1 MNTEKMMA
9 SGKIRASWLVTHA
22 WLNAARPLLHASS
35 LPVVFVN
42 LLSNRIKTTSPA
54 NGKDQP
60 RRNAFSLKM
69 FTPLSAWLFPANTA
83 TLIKDV
89 SPVTTNEKFVQ

>member
-22 WLNAARPLLHASS
+22 WLNAVPNLLHTSS

-54 NGKDQP
+54 SGKNQP
-60 RRNAFSLKM
+60 RCKAFWLRM
-69 FTPLSAWLFPANTA
+69 FAPLAACCFPANTT
-83 TLIKDV
+83 TLMKEL
-89 SPVTTNEKFVQ
+89 SPVTTNEKFV